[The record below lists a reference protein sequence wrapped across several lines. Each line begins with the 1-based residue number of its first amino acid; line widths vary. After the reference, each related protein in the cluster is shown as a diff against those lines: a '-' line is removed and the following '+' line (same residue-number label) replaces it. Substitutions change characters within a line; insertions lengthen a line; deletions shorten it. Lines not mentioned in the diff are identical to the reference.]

1 MVSNDSDDGRPGTV
15 SRRRLLRSVGA
26 GSVATAVAGCL
37 SDPSSDG
44 DGGNGS
50 GNGSDNGSGG
60 GVDIGSVSGSIEIA
74 ATSREAENKQ
84 GFVEA
89 LRSAGLSEDVSIS
102 FLATS
107 DISGDIQSQYRQW
120 LSAGRSKPDIFR
132 MDSGWTIPFITR
144 GQLTSLD
151 GRLSEETLNNISDSY
166 FSASVASATGT
177 DGALYGVPYQ
187 IGLPTI
193 QYRKDLVTDAGFDP
207 EGENWATEPMSWERF
222 STVVSETKAQADV
235 NYGYAWQG
243 DNYVGLSCCT
253 FNELMTS
260 WGGAYFGGLE
270 NLFGPVGE
278 RPVTV
283 TEQPVVD
290 AIRMGRSFING
301 PDAEN
306 TLDGYEGISPENV
319 LQWTEG
325 PSRSAFVGGS
335 AVALRY
341 WPSAIPPAHE
351 EFGDDLGVMPIPYGV
366 EPSDAEYEDT
376 GGTASA
382 LGGWHM
388 VLNPNGDRTDAATA
402 VLQAMTSQEFR
413 QFQLEQLSLL
423 PPDTAALEGD
433 RISDIPVWGEYADTL
448 KLAGENAVPRP
459 VTSVWPD
466 QTEAIAEQVNAAL
479 SGQKSP
485 TAAMEDLQSTLE
497 EIEESV

>member
-1 MVSNDSDDGRPGTV
+1 
-15 SRRRLLRSVGA
+15 
-26 GSVATAVAGCL
+26 
-37 SDPSSDG
+37 
-44 DGGNGS
+44 
-50 GNGSDNGSGG
+50 
-60 GVDIGSVSGSIEIA
+60 
-74 ATSREAENKQ
+74 
-84 GFVEA
+84 
-89 LRSAGLSEDVSIS
+89 
-102 FLATS
+102 
-107 DISGDIQSQYRQW
+107 
-120 LSAGRSKPDIFR
+120 
-132 MDSGWTIPFITR
+132 
-144 GQLTSLD
+144 
-151 GRLSEETLNNISDSY
+151 
-166 FSASVASATGT
+166 
-177 DGALYGVPYQ
+177 
-187 IGLPTI
+187 
-193 QYRKDLVTDAGFDP
+193 
-207 EGENWATEPMSWERF
+207 
-222 STVVSETKAQADV
+222 
-235 NYGYAWQG
+235 
-243 DNYVGLSCCT
+243 
-253 FNELMTS
+253 
-260 WGGAYFGGLE
+260 
-270 NLFGPVGE
+270 
-278 RPVTV
+278 
-283 TEQPVVD
+283 
-290 AIRMGRSFING
+290 MGRSFING